1 MKSRFP
7 VLVAAMVFGLATI
20 ARAQTT
26 AVNDTTTANPAA
38 DSLVAPHV
46 AITSS
51 IDAPP
56 AAVHRTAAPRSLD
69 AAMAAT
75 RKNLG
80 PARAMMI
87 VGGVGFVAGA
97 LIGGDAGTIVMLGS
111 AVVGLYGLYQYLQ

>member
-1 MKSRFP
+1 MKSRFC
-7 VLVAAMVFGLATI
+7 VVVAAMVIAMATT
-20 ARAQTT
+20 ARAQATSP
-26 AVNDTTTANPAA
+26 ADSSAMNPAS
-38 DSLVAPHV
+38 DSAVAAHGPV
-46 AITSS
+46 ASS

-56 AAVHRTAAPRSLD
+56 AAVHRATAPRSLD

-80 PARAMMI
+80 QARAMMI

-97 LIGGDAGTIVMLGS
+97 LMGGDAGTIVMLGS